1 MKPPKSPLASQVI
14 RSFRENGK
22 RPEKPVRLE
31 GEGLRVATYN
41 VHKCVGVDGRFDPDR
56 TFEVIR
62 EINPDLIALQ
72 EADTRFG
79 ERTGILDLARIEKET
94 GLVAVPVKASER
106 AHGWHGN
113 VLLFRDGAVRDIHR
127 EKLPGLEPRGA
138 LLTEIELS
146 GGLAL
151 RVVAVHLGLLRWAR
165 RQQADRILG
174 LIGDRDES
182 PTVIMGDM
190 NEWRLGHGSA
200 LTRFETAFGTLPP
213 ARASFPARWPVLAL
227 DRIIG
232 NRQDLVVD
240 LAAHDSP
247 LARLASDH
255 LPLTAL
261 LDAKAL
267 THVDQAGAPLAVHG
281 SEV

>member
-1 MKPPKSPLASQVI
+1 MKSPLANALL

-22 RPEKPVRLE
+22 RPDEAVPIA
-31 GEGLRVATYN
+31 GAGLRVATYN

-62 EINPDLIALQ
+62 EIGADLIALQ

-79 ERTGILDLARIEKET
+79 ERTGLLDLKRIEAET
-94 GLVAVPVKASER
+94 GLVAVPAEASVR

-138 LLTEIELS
+138 LLTEIELKN
-146 GGLAL
+146 GITL
-151 RVVAVHLGLLRWAR
+151 RVVAVHLGLFRASR
-165 RQQADRILG
+165 RQQADHILG
-174 LIGDRDES
+174 LLGNRAET
-182 PTVIMGDM
+182 PTLIMGDM
-190 NEWRLGHGSA
+190 NEWRLGNGSA
-200 LTRFETAFGTLPP
+200 LRRFEDSFGALPP

-227 DRIIG
+227 DRIIA
-232 NRQDLVVD
+232 NRDNLVAD
-240 LAAHDSP
+240 LAAHDSL
-247 LARLASDH
+247 LARVASDH

-261 LDAKAL
+261 LDTGVLSGEPDATTVAR
-267 THVDQAGAPLAVHG
+267 ASG
-281 SEV
+281 

>member
-1 MKPPKSPLASQVI
+1 MKPIKSPLANAVM

-22 RPEKPVRLE
+22 RPDQPVPIA

-62 EINPDLIALQ
+62 EIGADIIALQ

-79 ERTGILDLARIEKET
+79 ERTGLLDLKRIETET
-94 GLVAVPVKASER
+94 GLIAVPAEASVR

-138 LLTEIELS
+138 LLTDIELNT
-146 GGLAL
+146 GVHL
-151 RVVAVHLGLLRWAR
+151 RVVAVHLGLFRASR
-165 RQQADRILG
+165 RQQADHILG
-174 LIGDRDES
+174 LLGNRDEAA
-182 PTVIMGDM
+182 TLIMGDM
-190 NEWRLGHGSA
+190 NEWRLGNGSA
-200 LTRFETAFGTLPP
+200 LRRFEEAFGYLPP

-227 DRIIG
+227 DRIIA
-232 NRQDLVVD
+232 NRDGLVAD
-240 LAAHDSP
+240 LAAHDSL
-247 LARLASDH
+247 LARVASDH

-261 LDAKAL
+261 IDPGVLGGEAVKAMR
-267 THVDQAGAPLAVHG
+267 ASG
-281 SEV
+281 